1 MPHYEKKLD
10 GKEIFRGRILRVEVD
25 QVELENGAVSRREVV
40 RHPGGAAILPVDAEG
55 NATLVRQLRYAF
67 GREILEIPAGKLE
80 PGEDPKTAAVRELE
94 EECGLVAGEITDL
107 GCIYPSVGYD
117 DEVIYLFLARE
128 LSTTVARPDDGE
140 FVTLEQYPLEE
151 LTGMAERGE
160 IRDAKTV
167 TAILK
172 TSRML

>member
-1 MPHYEKKLD
+1 MPHYEKKLV

-25 QVELENGAVSRREVV
+25 
-40 RHPGGAAILPVDAEG
+40 HAEG
-55 NATLVRQLRYAF
+55 NATLVRQFRYAF

-107 GCIYPSVGYD
+107 GCLYHSVGYD